1 MIMLLKVNSKQ
12 ESTNMREDFEVKTF
26 DGTFAAYVA
35 VPTIIPAPVVIVL
48 QEIFGVN
55 AGIREI
61 ANELSKQGFLTVCP
75 DLFWRFE
82 PGLQLSDHSQ
92 ADWKR
97 GLDMYDRYDFN
108 DGVKDIEAT
117 FAAFRQFHGSTGK
130 VGVMGFCL
138 GGLMSFLTVA
148 RVDVDAAVGY
158 YGAQT
163 EEFVSEGMQIKK
175 PFMMHLAA
183 EDEFMDKEAQAT
195 IRAGL
200 ARNPRVE
207 IHTYPGCNHA
217 FARPNGDHYNAAD
230 AATANTRTLKFFRQH
245 LGLM

>member
-1 MIMLLKVNSKQ
+1 MIILLKVKSKQ

-26 DGTFAAYVA
+26 DGTFVAYVA
-35 VPTIIPAPVVIVL
+35 VPTINPAPVVIVL

-108 DGVKDIEAT
+108 DGVKDIEAI

-148 RVDVDAAVGY
+148 RVDVDAAVEY
-158 YGAQT
+158 YGAET

-175 PFMMHLAA
+175 PFMMHLAG
-183 EDEFMDKEAQAT
+183 EDEFMDKAAQAT
-195 IRAGL
+195 IRADL
-200 ARNPRVE
+200 AHNPRVE